1 MNVQVRAINELWKT
15 WSDLNE
21 ILIRRIRSIII
32 PGNELKMI
40 IGDTS
45 FKDVSNNYSVIAT
58 LLVTIEQKYG
68 VLLGTSAINELKKLP
83 KKIIIDWYKLSLVP
97 ALDKITGNNHDMSVC
112 MYPNFPEQLMDIDSA
127 ELCMNAF
134 VHYASGGTLIRNYKK
149 ENRAYE
155 YTIKALEDKT
165 KSHTILNSSK
175 DTMLED
181 VFKNLISSKI
191 SLGSQ
196 DIQDL
201 KIIFSAFQSNCVQ
214 CLNNLC
220 TEIPNKENLAHITK
234 IVWDTCKYKCDMSVR
249 FKTATDVLRLY
260 VVISNGDVS
269 LSTPTRFINLS
280 RKYRKLFMDLLNNCK
295 SDIIEDMYRYKEM
308 WLRVGEKLHPFT
320 YNQTKYKKV
329 IMAFDCLRNLHKP
342 SFFNNKVE
350 TLLKVINNSPY
361 NCDNDKVATM
371 YKLVSILQTRPGEF
385 ARRLD
390 NILSRHYNTTS
401 ASTSTVLNNT
411 ILKGFEEI
419 SNQVSI
425 PILFQLHSH
434 FYSRLLGV
442 EYRNPRVFIPKG
454 NTAKFFV
461 SDKKRYPIDIDVVH
475 DLLAIINKAIIYNLK
490 KKPRLGNVYIDS
502 DFEDFLVPFGLRSA
516 NPGSKT
522 IIKGSAINVGR
533 EINAIR
539 LFIWWTNIDKTDK
552 LQDSRVD
559 LDLTC
564 GFYDVNWKPLYKT
577 SYTSLVN
584 KQINSYHS
592 GDIVDGGD
600 SSGNGVAEFIDI
612 DIDKALKYGCRYVAF
627 MVNVFYGP
635 TFDKIPCSFGWMKRE
650 SVNNEG
656 EIFEPS
662 TVDMKIDINSK
673 SSMIVPAILDLVTRQ
688 IFWTDMN
695 ISIDKIKPVNIENN
709 SARVSQMIEAMMS
722 YSSCR
727 PTLYQLIYFNTIA
740 RTGKIVYKKEEA
752 DIIFSNDASCE
763 IKNSQKLITAYDAD
777 YYIGEMM

>member
-21 ILIRRIRSIII
+21 ILIRRTRSIII

-149 ENRAYE
+149 ENRAYD

-165 KSHTILNSSK
+165 KSHTILNSSE
-175 DTMLED
+175 DTMIED

-201 KIIFSAFQSNCVQ
+201 KIIFSAFQSSYVQ

-269 LSTPTRFINLS
+269 LSTPTRFVNLS

-350 TLLKVINNSPY
+350 TLLKIINNSPY
-361 NCDNDKVATM
+361 NYDNDKVANM

-401 ASTSTVLNNT
+401 ASTSTILNNT

-442 EYRNPRVFIPKG
+442 EYRNPRVFLPKG

-522 IIKGSAINVGR
+522 IIRGSAINVGR

-539 LFIWWTNIDKTDK
+539 LFIWWTNIDKPNK
-552 LQDSRVD
+552 LHDSRVD

-577 SYTSLVN
+577 SYISLVN

-635 TFDKIPCSFGWMKRE
+635 TFDEIPCSFGWMKRE

-709 SARVSQMIEAMMS
+709 STRVSQMIEAMMS

-752 DIIFSNDASCE
+752 DIIFSNDTSCE

>member
-21 ILIRRIRSIII
+21 ILIRRTRSIII

-149 ENRAYE
+149 ENRAYD

-165 KSHTILNSSK
+165 KSHTILNSSE
-175 DTMLED
+175 DTMIED

-269 LSTPTRFINLS
+269 LSTPTRFVNLS

-350 TLLKVINNSPY
+350 TLLKIINNSPY
-361 NCDNDKVATM
+361 NYDNDKVANM

-401 ASTSTVLNNT
+401 ASTSTILNNT

-442 EYRNPRVFIPKG
+442 EYRNPRVFLPKG

-522 IIKGSAINVGR
+522 IIRGSAINVGR

-539 LFIWWTNIDKTDK
+539 LFIWWTNIDKPDK
-552 LQDSRVD
+552 LHDSRVD

-635 TFDKIPCSFGWMKRE
+635 TFDEIPCSFGWMKRE

-709 SARVSQMIEAMMS
+709 STRVSQMIEAMMS

-752 DIIFSNDASCE
+752 DIIFSNDTSCE

>member
-1 MNVQVRAINELWKT
+1 MNVQVQAINELWKT

-21 ILIRRIRSIII
+21 ILIRRARSIII

-58 LLVTIEQKYG
+58 LLVNIEQKYG

-97 ALDKITGNNHDMSVC
+97 ALDKITGNNHDMSNC

-149 ENRAYE
+149 ENRAYD

-165 KSHTILNSSK
+165 KSHTILNSSE

-196 DIQDL
+196 DIHDL

-234 IVWDTCKYKCDMSVR
+234 IVWDTCKYKCDMSIR

-269 LSTPTRFINLS
+269 LSTPTRFVNLS

-361 NCDNDKVATM
+361 NRDLDKVATM
-371 YKLVSILQTRPGEF
+371 YKLVAILQTRPGEF

-390 NILSRHYNTTS
+390 NILCRHYNTTS
-401 ASTSTVLNNT
+401 ASTSIVLNNT

-425 PILFQLHSH
+425 PILFQLHAH
-434 FYSRLLGV
+434 FYSRLLG
-442 EYRNPRVFIPKG
+442 YKNPRVFLPKG

-461 SDKKRYPIDIDVVH
+461 SDKERYPIDIDVIH

-522 IIKGSAINVGR
+522 IIRGSVINVGR

-539 LFIWWTNIDKTDK
+539 LFIWWTNIDKSDK

-612 DIDKALKYGCRYVAF
+612 DINKASEYGCRYVAF

-650 SVNNEG
+650 AVNNEG

-688 IFWTDMN
+688 IVWTDMN

-709 SARVSQMIEAMMS
+709 STRVAQMIEAMMS

-740 RTGKIVYKKEEA
+740 RTGKIVYNKEEA
-752 DIIFSNDASCE
+752 DIIFSNDASYE
-763 IKNSQKLITAYDAD
+763 IKDSQKLITAYDAD

>member
-21 ILIRRIRSIII
+21 ILIRRTRSIII

-58 LLVTIEQKYG
+58 LLVNIEQKYG
-68 VLLGTSAINELKKLP
+68 VLLGASAINELKKLP
-83 KKIIIDWYKLSLVP
+83 KKIIIDWYKLSLIP
-97 ALDKITGNNHDMSVC
+97 ALDKITGNNHDMSNC

-134 VHYASGGTLIRNYKK
+134 VHYASGGTLVRNYKK
-149 ENRAYE
+149 ENRACDYI
-155 YTIKALEDKT
+155 IKALEDKN
-165 KSHTILNSSK
+165 KSHTILNSSE
-175 DTMLED
+175 DTLLEGI
-181 VFKNLISSKI
+181 FKNLISSKI

-234 IVWDTCKYKCDMSVR
+234 IVWDTCSKYKCDMSAR
-249 FKTATDVLRLY
+249 FETAIDVLRLY
-260 VVISNGDVS
+260 VAISNGDIS
-269 LSTPTRFINLS
+269 LSTPTRFVNLS
-280 RKYRKLFMDLLNNCK
+280 RKYRKFFMDLLNNCK

-361 NCDNDKVATM
+361 KYDNDKIATM
-371 YKLVSILQTRPGEF
+371 NKLVSILQTRPGEF

-390 NILSRHYNTTS
+390 NILCRHYNTTS
-401 ASTSTVLNNT
+401 ASTSVILNNT
-411 ILKGFEEI
+411 ILKGFEEV

-434 FYSRLLGV
+434 FYSRLLG
-442 EYRNPRVFIPKG
+442 YKNPRVFLPKG

-461 SDKKRYPIDIDVVH
+461 SNKERYPIDIDVIH
-475 DLLAIINKAIIYNLK
+475 DLLSIINKAIIYNLK

-502 DFEDFLVPFGLRSA
+502 DFEDYLVPFGLRSA

-522 IIKGSAINVGR
+522 IIRGSTIDIGR
-533 EINAIR
+533 DINAIR
-539 LFIWWTNIDKTDK
+539 LFIWWTNIDKVDK
-552 LQDSRVD
+552 FRDSRVD

-564 GFYDVNWKPLYKT
+564 GFYDVNWKSLYKT
-577 SYTSLVN
+577 SYTSLAN

-592 GDIVDGGD
+592 GDIVDGG
-600 SSGNGVAEFIDI
+600 SPSGNGVAEFIDI
-612 DIDKALKYGCRYVAF
+612 DIDKASEYGCRYVAF

-650 SVNNEG
+650 AVNNEG

-673 SSMIVPAILDLVTRQ
+673 SSMIVPAILDLETRQ
-688 IFWTDMN
+688 IVWTDMN
-695 ISIDKIKPVNIENN
+695 ISINKIKPVNIENN
-709 SARVSQMIEAMMS
+709 SIRVAQMIEAMMS

-740 RTGKIVYKKEEA
+740 RTGKIVYNKEEA
-752 DIIFSNDASCE
+752 DIIFSNDTSYE
-763 IKNSQKLITAYDAD
+763 IKDSQKLITAYDAD

>member
-1 MNVQVRAINELWKT
+1 MNVQVQILNELWKT

-21 ILIRRIRSIII
+21 ILIRRTRSIII

-58 LLVTIEQKYG
+58 LLVNIEQKYG

-83 KKIIIDWYKLSLVP
+83 KKIIIDWYKLSLIP
-97 ALDKITGNNHDMSVC
+97 ALDKITGNNHDMSNC

-149 ENRAYE
+149 ENRACNYV
-155 YTIKALEDKT
+155 INVLEDKT
-165 KSHTILNSSK
+165 RSHTILNSSE
-175 DTMLED
+175 DTLLEG

-234 IVWDTCKYKCDMSVR
+234 IVWDTCKYECDMSAR
-249 FKTATDVLRLY
+249 FKTATDILRLY

-269 LSTPTRFINLS
+269 LSTPTRFVNLS
-280 RKYRKLFMDLLNNCK
+280 RRYRKFFMDLLNNCE

-308 WLRVGEKLHPFT
+308 WLRVGEKIHPFT
-320 YNQTKYKKV
+320 YDQTKYKKV

-342 SFFNNKVE
+342 EFFNNKVE
-350 TLLKVINNSPY
+350 TLLKTISLYDYSNNKIVY
-361 NCDNDKVATM
+361 M
-371 YKLVSILQTRPGEF
+371 RKLVSILQTRPGEF

-390 NILSRHYNTTS
+390 SVLCNCY
-401 ASTSTVLNNT
+401 STVSPNYYTLNN
-411 ILKGFEEI
+411 IVVKGFEKI
-419 SNQVSI
+419 STQVSI
-425 PILFQLHSH
+425 PVLFQLYSH
-434 FYSRLLGV
+434 FYNRLTV
-442 EYRNPRVFIPKG
+442 YKKSRVFIPKG

-461 SDKKRYPIDIDVVH
+461 LDKGKYPINRDAGNE
-475 DLLAIINKAIIYNLK
+475 LLAIIKTAIIYNLK
-490 KKPRLGNVYIDS
+490 KKPILGNVYIDS
-502 DFEDFLVPFGLRSA
+502 EFEDYLAPFGLRSA

-522 IIKGSAINVGR
+522 IIRGSRINIER
-533 EINAIR
+533 NINAIR
-539 LFIWWTNIDKTDK
+539 LFIWWTNIDKPDK
-552 LQDSRVD
+552 LHDSRVD

-564 GFYDVNWKPLYKT
+564 GFYDANWKLLYKT
-577 SYTSLVN
+577 SYSNLVN

-592 GDIVDGGD
+592 GDIVDGG
-600 SSGNGVAEFIDI
+600 SPSGNGVAEFIDI
-612 DIDKALKYGCRYVAF
+612 DINKASEYGCRYVAF

-650 SVNNEG
+650 AVNNEG

-673 SSMIVPAILDLVTRQ
+673 SSMIVPAILDLETRQ
-688 IFWTDMN
+688 IVWTDMN
-695 ISIDKIKPVNIENN
+695 ISINKIKPVNIENN
-709 SARVSQMIEAMMS
+709 STRVAQMIEAMMS

-740 RTGKIVYKKEEA
+740 RTGKIVYNKEEA
-752 DIIFSNDASCE
+752 DIIFSNDTSYE
-763 IKNSQKLITAYDAD
+763 IKDSQKLITAYDAD

>member
-21 ILIRRIRSIII
+21 ILIRRTRSIII
-32 PGNELKMI
+32 PCNELKMI

-149 ENRAYE
+149 ENRAYD

-165 KSHTILNSSK
+165 KSHTILNSSE
-175 DTMLED
+175 DTMIED

-201 KIIFSAFQSNCVQ
+201 KIIFSAFQSSYVQ

-269 LSTPTRFINLS
+269 LSTPTRFVNLS

-350 TLLKVINNSPY
+350 TLLKIINNSPY
-361 NCDNDKVATM
+361 NYDNDKVANM

-401 ASTSTVLNNT
+401 ASTSTILNNT

-442 EYRNPRVFIPKG
+442 EYRNPRVFLPKG

-522 IIKGSAINVGR
+522 IIRGSAINVGR

-539 LFIWWTNIDKTDK
+539 LFIWWTNIDKPNK
-552 LQDSRVD
+552 LHDSRVD

-577 SYTSLVN
+577 SYISLVN

-635 TFDKIPCSFGWMKRE
+635 TFDEIPCSFGWMKRE

-709 SARVSQMIEAMMS
+709 STRVSQMIEAMMS

-752 DIIFSNDASCE
+752 DIIFSNDTSCE

>member
-1 MNVQVRAINELWKT
+1 MNVQIRAIDELWKT

-21 ILIRRIRSIII
+21 ILIRRSRSIVI

-45 FKDVSNNYSVIAT
+45 LKDVSNNYSVIAT
-58 LLVTIEQKYG
+58 LLVNIEQKYG
-68 VLLGTSAINELKKLP
+68 VLLGTSAINELKQLS

-97 ALDKITGNNHDMSVC
+97 ALDKITGNNHDMSTC

-149 ENRAYE
+149 ENRACNYV
-155 YTIKALEDKT
+155 INALEDKT
-165 KSHTILNSSK
+165 KSHTILNSS
-175 DTMLED
+175 ED
-181 VFKNLISSKI
+181 VMIEGLFKNLISSKI

-201 KIIFSAFQSNCVQ
+201 KIIFSAFQLNCVQ

-234 IVWDTCKYKCDMSVR
+234 IVWDTCEYKCDMSAR

-260 VVISNGDVS
+260 AVISNGDVS
-269 LSTPTRFINLS
+269 LSTPTRFINLN

-350 TLLKVINNSPY
+350 TLLKVINNSP
-361 NCDNDKVATM
+361 CDNDKIAIVNN
-371 YKLVSILQTRPGEF
+371 LVSILQTRPGEF

-390 NILSRHYNTTS
+390 NLLSRHYNTNS
-401 ASTSTVLNNT
+401 ASANVI
-411 ILKGFEEI
+411 ILKGFKKV
-419 SNQVSI
+419 SKQVSI
-425 PILFQLHSH
+425 PVLFQLYSH
-434 FYSRLLGV
+434 FYSRLFG
-442 EYRNPRVFIPKG
+442 YKNPRVFLPKG

-461 SDKKRYPIDIDVVH
+461 SDKQRYPIDIYVINN
-475 DLLAIINKAIIYNLK
+475 LLGIINDAIIYNLK
-490 KKPRLGNVYIDS
+490 KKPKLGKVYIDS
-502 DFEDFLVPFGLRSA
+502 DFEDYIVPFGLRSA

-522 IIKGSAINVGR
+522 IIRGSKINIGSD
-533 EINAIR
+533 INAIR
-539 LFIWWTNIDKTDK
+539 LFIWWTNIDKPDN
-552 LQDSRVD
+552 LHDSKVD
-559 LDLTC
+559 LDLAC
-564 GFYDVNWKPLYKT
+564 GFYDVDWKLLYKT
-577 SYTSLVN
+577 SYTNLVN

-592 GDIVDGGD
+592 GDITDGGD
-600 SSGNGVAEFIDI
+600 PSGNGVAEFIDI

-650 SVNNEG
+650 AVNNKG

-662 TVDMKIDINSK
+662 TVNMKIDINSK
-673 SSMIVPAILDLVTRQ
+673 SNMIVPAILDLETRR
-688 IFWTDMN
+688 IIWTDMN
-695 ISIDKIKPVNIENN
+695 ISINKIKPVNIENN
-709 SARVSQMIEAMMS
+709 SKRVAQMIEAMMS

-727 PTLYQLIYFNTIA
+727 PTLYQLIYLNTIA
-740 RTGKIVYKKEEA
+740 RTGKIVYKKEKA
-752 DIIFSNDASCE
+752 DIIFSNDTSYE